1 MSEIRSALL
10 MSTLTIM
17 VAFIPLAFI
26 TGMMGPYMAPMAFN
40 VPVSVMVSTIVAFC
54 NPWLAM
60 KLLKPDNEQPS
71 ELAPKVGAYQ
81 RILSPLLVSKG
92 RAKLVL
98 WLTLALFII
107 SAMLPV
113 MRLVP
118 LKLLPFDNKMSCKY

>member
-1 MSEIRSALL
+1 MSEIRNALL

-40 VPVSVMVSTIVAFC
+40 VPVSVMVSTIVAFFVT
-54 NPWLAM
+54 PWLAM

-98 WLTLALFII
+98 LLTF
-107 SAMLPV
+107 
-113 MRLVP
+113 
-118 LKLLPFDNKMSCKY
+118 